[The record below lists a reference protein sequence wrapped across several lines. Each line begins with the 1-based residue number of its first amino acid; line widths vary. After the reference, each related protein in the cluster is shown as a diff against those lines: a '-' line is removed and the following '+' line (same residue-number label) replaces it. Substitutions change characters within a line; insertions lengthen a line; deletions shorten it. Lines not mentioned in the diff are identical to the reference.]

1 MTTDKRMKLTHLI
14 KKLTDE
20 SVEQLLETACKLFA
34 ANTIA
39 QRPDCPY
46 CQSSSIVK
54 NGHKCGKQEY
64 RCKECRKTFVST
76 TNTLMSRS
84 TDVNSTSGYSS
95 STRRFSCIPC
105 TDTLACRICD
115 RS

>member
-46 CQSSSIVK
+46 CQSSSISLWVFS
-54 NGHKCGKQEY
+54 HDLL
-64 RCKECRKTFVST
+64 V
-76 TNTLMSRS
+76 
-84 TDVNSTSGYSS
+84 S
-95 STRRFSCIPC
+95 STI
-105 TDTLACRICD
+105 
-115 RS
+115 